1 MAYMNTCGM
10 MRKCTEGVVTTKAQH
25 DAQRDVCANATV
37 STRGRAAKMIYIRFP
52 SSEMT

>member
-1 MAYMNTCGM
+1 MAYMNTCGICE
-10 MRKCTEGVVTTKAQH
+10 RSQEGVVTTKAQH